1 MPLFPELIAE
11 LNDALRKRRNFISP
25 SREPIEPRHV
35 ADPKTDPLYLDGHS
49 VYLKQKVLAQIR
61 AYQDRQALYVSKILE
76 SVQADTS
83 AQCPEAPQSL
93 PSADLAAPPVSGWSL
108 WSLLGY

>member
-11 LNDALRKRRNFISP
+11 LNDALRKRRTFIAP
-25 SREPIEPRHV
+25 SHIPPERKLL
-35 ADPKTDPLYLDGHS
+35 ADPKTEPLYLDGYS

-61 AYQDRQALYVSKILE
+61 AYQNREALYVSKILE
-76 SVQADTS
+76 SVQASASAELPETHRDAQPSDT
-83 AQCPEAPQSL
+83 PT
-93 PSADLAAPPVSGWSL
+93 PPVSGWSL